1 MRGGLGD
8 AMAIYRYE
16 PETRRNWVLVV
27 RAQGGDGEVAGG
39 GSVSVPESPSH
50 CSVTAHSL
58 FCMHITH

>member
-1 MRGGLGD
+1 
-8 AMAIYRYE
+8 MAIYRYE